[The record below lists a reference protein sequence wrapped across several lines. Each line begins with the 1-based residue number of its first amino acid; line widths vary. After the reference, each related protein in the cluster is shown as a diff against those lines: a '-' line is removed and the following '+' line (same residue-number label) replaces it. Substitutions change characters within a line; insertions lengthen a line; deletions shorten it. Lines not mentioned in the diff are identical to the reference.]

1 VRAAAAAASVAEVV
15 VVTDD
20 PRALEAL
27 QGPGV
32 RILPDSPRAGLNA
45 ALQHAADSVRLA
57 PDGAAGAAVAALSAD
72 LPALRPAELD
82 LALRAAAEH
91 DRAFLADA
99 AGTGTV
105 LLTAIADSELRPEY
119 GPDSRQA
126 HLASGAHD
134 LTAEIGDRVPGLRRD
149 VDTVA
154 DLSAASLL
162 GTGPATSAALPARA

>member
-1 VRAAAAAASVAEVV
+1 
-15 VVTDD
+15 
-20 PRALEAL
+20 LQAL
-27 QGPGV
+27 QGPRV

-45 ALQHAADSVRLA
+45 ALQHAADEVRLA
-57 PDGAAGAAVAALSAD
+57 ADGSGGASVAALYAD

-82 LALRAAAEH
+82 LALRAAAAY

-105 LLTAIADSELRPEY
+105 LLTAMAGSDLRPEY

-126 HLASGAHD
+126 HRASGAQD
-134 LTAEIGDRVPGLRRD
+134 LTTEIGDRVPGLRRD

-154 DLSAASLL
+154 DLSAAALL
-162 GTGPATSAALPARA
+162 GTGPATSSLS